1 MQQAHPRSLIKKP
14 SNYCS
19 PRFSGVNGGIAPIN
33 TNKKG
38 ANKMKQSMNATI
50 IFLAGLV
57 LLAGCSLKY
66 NLNPPITSTAEYEQ
80 AAKKMNIVYVY
91 DNRQDKKFIKGMTG
105 LASVNLNIGNVDDPV
120 TWLSQSLEK
129 EFLSHNI
136 SVKFTRDDSLKSSA
150 DAILTV
156 NKYQIINS
164 RTSGFHPYVAYHCFS
179 GIIKDSSADES
190 ILSYFVY
197 GKTPVWSMD
206 EVQAPCF
213 DMPAAILI
221 KEIAAKVNRFALHY
235 RMNDSQLSK
244 LNQNTNE
251 KINSGASDVYLS
263 VLEIGQSN
271 NPKAIDYLKQFSENS
286 DTLIRACSLSGFGM
300 IGQKDTLD
308 FLKDKY
314 TRYIDIDRFMALKS
328 IGDIGT
334 PEAIQF
340 LKDARKDPQY
350 NNEYG
355 FKFVV
360 DLYLD
365 SAH

>member
-1 MQQAHPRSLIKKP
+1 MNKS
-14 SNYCS
+14 
-19 PRFSGVNGGIAPIN
+19 IN
-33 TNKKG
+33 VP
-38 ANKMKQSMNATI
+38 A

-66 NLNPPITSTAEYEQ
+66 NLNPPLKSTAEYEQ
-80 AAKKMNIVYVY
+80 TAKKQHIVYVY
-91 DNRQDKKFIKGMTG
+91 DNREDKKFVKGVGG
-105 LASVNLNIGNVDDPV
+105 LASIDLSIGNVDDPV
-120 TWLSQSLEK
+120 GWLSQSLEK

-136 SVKFTRDDSLKSSA
+136 SAKFTRDDSQKSSS

-164 RTSGFHPYVAYHCFS
+164 RASGFHPYVAYHCFS
-179 GIIKDSSADES
+179 GTIKSSGSDES
-190 ILSYFVY
+190 IISYFVY

-221 KEIAAKVNRFALHY
+221 KGIAAKVNRFALHY
-235 RMNDSQLSK
+235 RMNDGQLSK
-244 LNQNTNE
+244 LNLTAKE
-251 KINSGASDVYLS
+251 KISSAAADAYLS

-271 NPKAIDYLKQFSENS
+271 NSKAVDYLKQLTENS

-300 IGQKDTLD
+300 IGQKDALG

-314 TRYIDIDRFMALKS
+314 NQYSDIDRFMALKS

-340 LKDARKDPQY
+340 LKEARNDPQY
-350 NNEYG
+350 NSEYG

-365 SAH
+365 SVR